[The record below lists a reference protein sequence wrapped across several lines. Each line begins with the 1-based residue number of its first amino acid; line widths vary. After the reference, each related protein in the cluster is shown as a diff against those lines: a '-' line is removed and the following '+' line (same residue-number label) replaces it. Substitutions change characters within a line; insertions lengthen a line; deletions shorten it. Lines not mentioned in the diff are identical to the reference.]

1 VKKCAVLF
9 VFLTLCFALLGS
21 QHQERTQRTRN
32 FPAIGRVEH
41 SRQDEPRGFALIWEG
56 QPYSSYPY
64 SITPTSHGGYLINAK
79 AWSFGAGS
87 SDVWLIKVDSDFK
100 AEWQKTL
107 GRDLGEASSNC
118 TSQETPDRGFLVFT
132 DTFDF
137 QNFSDIW
144 LLKLSAAG
152 EIEWQRTL
160 GRIGYDSATGEIQQT
175 RDGGYIAVGS
185 IENTTRKDDVLV
197 LKLNSNGDVEWQRSY
212 GELDVDEEGFS
223 IQQTADGGYI
233 VGGSQRLMIIDYGG
247 PVFYTRPLLFK
258 LSESGD
264 IQWQKAFGEKE
275 KTGSPFPKVRQ
286 TSDGGYLVADD
297 TSSGSAGDDDVW
309 LAKLSA
315 AGNVQWQKL
324 YGGSREE
331 SARDLLPTPDG
342 GCLAVASTSSF
353 GAGRADFWLLKL
365 NSGGNIEWQKVYGT
379 EKDESPLYI
388 LPTAEGDYIVTGCS
402 SLGSKGEMMIIK
414 IAPNGEI
421 GPCSLNTNAT
431 VTVASLTSEDT
442 QGVSK
447 QENLIIGNTA
457 VIPQTTDEHPIL
469 LCSNLHQPPT
479 NISIIREI
487 NRSLFVKEYYDHLSW
502 EPDSWN
508 NRFNIVQY
516 RIYRKEVSEL
526 RYQLLASVGADVL
539 AYLDG
544 PIESTKE
551 YEYVLTSV
559 DSEGRESP
567 RSLPVKAS

>member
-1 VKKCAVLF
+1 
-9 VFLTLCFALLGS
+9 
-21 QHQERTQRTRN
+21 
-32 FPAIGRVEH
+32 
-41 SRQDEPRGFALIWEG
+41 
-56 QPYSSYPY
+56 
-64 SITPTSHGGYLINAK
+64 
-79 AWSFGAGS
+79 
-87 SDVWLIKVDSDFK
+87 
-100 AEWQKTL
+100 
-107 GRDLGEASSNC
+107 
-118 TSQETPDRGFLVFT
+118 
-132 DTFDF
+132 
-137 QNFSDIW
+137 
-144 LLKLSAAG
+144 LKLSAAG
-152 EIEWQRTL
+152 EIEWQKTL
-160 GRIGYDSATGEIQQT
+160 GGTEYDSATGEIQQT
-175 RDGGYIAVGS
+175 KDGGYIAVGS

-197 LKLNSNGDVEWQRSY
+197 LKLNRNGDVEWQRSY

-223 IQQTADGGYI
+223 IQQTEDGGYI
-233 VGGSQRLMIIDYGG
+233 VGGSQRLMIIDYVG
-247 PVFYTRPLLFK
+247 PVHYTRPLLFK

-275 KTGSPFPKVRQ
+275 KTGSPPVKVRQ
-286 TSDGGYLVADD
+286 TSDGGYLVAND
-297 TSSGSAGDDDVW
+297 TSSGSAGEDDVW

-324 YGGSREE
+324 YGGSGEE

-353 GAGRADFWLLKL
+353 GAGGADFWLLKL
-365 NSGGNIEWQKVYGT
+365 NSGGKIEWQKAYGT
-379 EKDESPLYI
+379 ERDESPFYI

-487 NRSLFVKEYYDHLSW
+487 NRSLFVKEYYDHLIW

-508 NRFNIVQY
+508 SRFNIVEY
-516 RIYRKEVSEL
+516 RIYRKEVSDL
-526 RYQLLASVGADVL
+526 RYQLLGSVSVDVL
-539 AYLDG
+539 VYLDG
-544 PIESTKE
+544 PTESTKE

>member
-1 VKKCAVLF
+1 M
-9 VFLTLCFALLGS
+9 
-21 QHQERTQRTRN
+21 
-32 FPAIGRVEH
+32 
-41 SRQDEPRGFALIWEG
+41 GFALIWEG
-56 QPYSSYPY
+56 QADSSYPY
-64 SITPTSHGGYLINAK
+64 SITATSDGGYLINAVTC
-79 AWSFGAGS
+79 SFGAGS

-107 GRDLGEASSNC
+107 GRDLGEASYNC

-137 QNFSDIW
+137 QNLSDIW

-160 GRIGYDSATGEIQQT
+160 GRTSYDTATGEIQQT
-175 RDGGYIAVGS
+175 KDGGYIAVGS
-185 IENTTRKDDVLV
+185 IENTTTKDDVLV
-197 LKLNSNGDVEWQRSY
+197 LKLNSNGDLEWQRSY
-212 GELDVDEEGFS
+212 GELDVEEEGFS

-233 VGGSQRLMIIDYGG
+233 VGASQELRIYEIDQAGFVY
-247 PVFYTRPLLFK
+247 YTRPLLFK

-264 IQWQKAFGEKE
+264 IQWQKTFGEKE
-275 KTGSPFPKVRQ
+275 KTGSRSVKVRQ
-286 TSDGGYLVADD
+286 TSDGGYLVAND
-297 TSSGSAGDDDVW
+297 TSSGSAGEDDVW

-324 YGGSREE
+324 YGGSGEE
-331 SARDLLPTPDG
+331 SARDLLLTPDG

-353 GAGRADFWLLKL
+353 GAGGADFWLLKL
-365 NSGGNIEWQKVYGT
+365 NSGGKIEWQKAYGT
-379 EKDESPLYI
+379 EKDESPFYI

-431 VTVASLTSEDT
+431 VTLASLTSEDT

-457 VIPQTTDEHPIL
+457 AIPQTTDEHPIL

-479 NISIIREI
+479 NISIRREM
-487 NRSLFVKEYYDHLSW
+487 NRSLFVKEYYDYLSW
-502 EPDSWN
+502 EHDSWN
-508 NRFNIVQY
+508 SRFNIVEY
-516 RIYRKEVSEL
+516 RVYRREAADL
-526 RYQLLASVGADVL
+526 RYQLLASVTADVL

-544 PIESTKE
+544 PVDSSKE